1 MKIRILIV
9 LVVFIQSAF
18 SQSKNEYLKN
28 NRFDLLKS
36 NFEFPQK
43 DFKIIGF
50 GAYHGSQETEN
61 VENILLQKL
70 IQNKK
75 IKYYLPETDFGIAYY
90 FNQYLKSGDTI
101 LLKDLVKHYGNRVP
115 QEKTIETYNK
125 WKNIKK
131 INDNQLPINRIEVV
145 GVDISIGMLEVG
157 KEKMKT
163 KKFDSIIT
171 MKLADSEELPFE
183 DNYFDALTV
192 GFGVRNFEHLEIGL
206 AEMLRV
212 IRVGGKVVILEFS
225 KPKKFPIKQGYGF
238 ISKYIIPFFGK
249 RISKDEKAYAYL
261 PESIAAF
268 PEGEEMIGIL
278 EKLGYKNVSAELVSG
293 GIATIYCGSK

>member
-1 MKIRILIV
+1 MSRIEVKPYGNSDKTKKEEVAEMFNNISKKYDFLNHFLSLGIDKIWRKKAIKKLKDIQPKRILDIATGTGD
-9 LVVFIQSAF
+9 FAIAS
-18 SQSKNEYLKN
+18 LKLN
-28 NRFDLLKS
+28 
-36 NFEFPQK
+36 P
-43 DFKIIGF
+43 
-50 GAYHGSQETEN
+50 T
-61 VENILLQKL
+61 
-70 IQNKK
+70 
-75 IKYYLPETDFGIAYY
+75 
-90 FNQYLKSGDTI
+90 
-101 LLKDLVKHYGNRVP
+101 
-115 QEKTIETYNK
+115 
-125 WKNIKK
+125 
-131 INDNQLPINRIEVV
+131 EVV

-171 MKLADSEELPFE
+171 MTLADSEELPFE